1 MSVKNVTHLKKG
13 DRIAAETHIPCGH
26 CYQCTTGLQHV
37 CKDMKI
43 LGVHV
48 PGAFS
53 EYSVLPAVCAWKLDP
68 SISYDVGA
76 TMEPFGIG
84 VHAMSKTNPVG
95 KKVVVF
101 GCGPIGIYTQ
111 MVARYSGAQYV
122 IGVDI
127 SPERL
132 ELAKK
137 MGTEYVFNPKE
148 TDVVKEIEELTK
160 GDWMDIAVEVT
171 GNKAVV
177 NQAAKTL
184 RRGAD
189 FVLVGLFDGPVEIDL
204 VNNVLY
210 KEANVYGIT
219 GRVMWDSWWTAQNIL
234 VSGKMDIAPITTHYL
249 SIEEYEHA
257 LELAESAK
265 TGKIVFRL

>member
-1 MSVKNVTHLKKG
+1 M
-13 DRIAAETHIPCGH
+13 
-26 CYQCTTGLQHV
+26 
-37 CKDMKI
+37 
-43 LGVHV
+43 
-48 PGAFS
+48 
-53 EYSVLPAVCAWKLDP
+53 
-68 SISYDVGA
+68 
-76 TMEPFGIG
+76 
-84 VHAMSKTNPVG
+84 
-95 KKVVVF
+95 
-101 GCGPIGIYTQ
+101 
-111 MVARYSGAQYV
+111 

-137 MGTEYVFNPKE
+137 MGTEYVFNAKE

-177 NQAAKTL
+177 NDAARTL

-249 SIEEYEHA
+249 TIEEYERA
-257 LELAESAK
+257 FELAESAT
-265 TGKIVFRL
+265 TGKIVFQF